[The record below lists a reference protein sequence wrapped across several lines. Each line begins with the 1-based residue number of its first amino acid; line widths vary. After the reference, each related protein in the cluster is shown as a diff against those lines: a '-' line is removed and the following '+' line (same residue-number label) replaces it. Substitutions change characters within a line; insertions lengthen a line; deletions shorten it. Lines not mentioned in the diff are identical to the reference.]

1 MFVPNSVSLTCPGLQ
16 IFDKNPDGCISD
28 FHISGQSL
36 IKRNCHNSRTSADL
50 DMKLRPVTKI
60 NKRNKSTSKKFVD
73 DVMSENSD
81 VTDIFPI
88 YGQFGAIGNRILD
101 A

>member
-1 MFVPNSVSLTCPGLQ
+1 
-16 IFDKNPDGCISD
+16 
-28 FHISGQSL
+28 
-36 IKRNCHNSRTSADL
+36 
-50 DMKLRPVTKI
+50 MKLRPVTKI

-81 VTDIFPI
+81 VIDIFPV